1 MKIGIFDS
9 GLGGLTVLRTV
20 RACFP
25 KVDLVYFAD
34 TARCPYGVRD
44 GEEVAKFSRD
54 ITYFLLRE
62 GVGRIII
69 ACNTATV
76 YGLESVRETGMPAIG
91 MIESGTRVALRAAKN
106 KVGILA
112 TEGTIR
118 SGAYERAIKKARP
131 ELDVVG
137 VPSPRL
143 VEIVESGKLGTH
155 EAREAFRRYMDAAG
169 TADTVVFGCTHFPL
183 YRTFAENEYP
193 EVCFVDPADGIVETE
208 NFFEDEGTGEMRFYT
223 SGSREE
229 FERLGSQILG
239 REIKATKID
248 IDRWTKEGKG
258 IANR

>member
-1 MKIGIFDS
+1 MKIGVFDS
-9 GLGGLTVLRTV
+9 GLGGLTVLRTI
-20 RACFP
+20 RAHYP

-44 GEEVAKFSRD
+44 GEEVAKFSRE
-54 ITYFLLRE
+54 ITYFLQGE
-62 GVGRIII
+62 GVGRIVI

-91 MIESGTRVALRAAKN
+91 MIEAGTRVALRAAKN

-118 SGAYERAIKKARP
+118 SG
-131 ELDVVG
+131 
-137 VPSPRL
+137 RL
-143 VEIVESGKLGTH
+143 VEIVESGKLGSS
-155 EAREAFRRYMDAAG
+155 EAREAFRGYMDAVG

-183 YRTFAENEYP
+183 YRTLAEKEYP

-208 NFFEDEGTGEMRFYT
+208 NFFENEGTGETHFYT
-223 SGSREE
+223 SGSRKE

-239 REIKATKID
+239 RKIKATKID
-248 IDRWTKEGKG
+248 IDRWTKEGEG

>member
-1 MKIGIFDS
+1 MKIGVFDS
-9 GLGGLTVLRTV
+9 GLGGLTVLRTI
-20 RACFP
+20 RAHYP

-34 TARCPYGVRD
+34 TARCPYGVRE
-44 GEEVAKFSRD
+44 GGEVARFSRE
-54 ITYFLLRE
+54 ITYFLQGE
-62 GVGRIII
+62 GAGCIVI

-76 YGLESVRETGMPAIG
+76 YGLESVREMEMPAIG
-91 MIESGTRVALRAAKN
+91 MIEAGTRVALRAAKK

-118 SGAYERAIKKARP
+118 SGAYERAIMKARP
-131 ELDVVG
+131 ELEVVG

-143 VEIVESGKLGTH
+143 VEIVELGKIGSP
-155 EAREAFRRYMDAAG
+155 EAREAFRSYMDAVG

-183 YRTFAENEYP
+183 YRTLAEKEYP

-208 NFFEDEGTGEMRFYT
+208 NFFENEGTGKTRFYT

-239 REIKATKID
+239 RKIKATKID
-248 IDRWTKEGKG
+248 IDRWTKEGEG